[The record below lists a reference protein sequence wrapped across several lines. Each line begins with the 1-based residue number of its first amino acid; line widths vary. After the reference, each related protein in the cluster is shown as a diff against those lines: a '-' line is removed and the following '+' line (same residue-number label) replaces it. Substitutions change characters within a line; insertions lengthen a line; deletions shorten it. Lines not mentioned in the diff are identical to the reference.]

1 MTVGKAMTVVCCLAL
16 ASCAG
21 GNAWTHATTARTAA
35 ACPSGTVKYCESLFE
50 KPGSGPRGCGCAEMP
65 GGR

>member
-1 MTVGKAMTVVCCLAL
+1 MNVGKFMTVVCCLAL
-16 ASCAG
+16 AGCAG
-21 GNAWTHATTARTAA
+21 GNTWTASSARTASV
-35 ACPSGTVKYCESLFE
+35 CPSGTVKYCESLFE

>member
-1 MTVGKAMTVVCCLAL
+1 MNVGKIITVVFCLAL
-16 ASCAG
+16 AGCAG
-21 GNAWTHATTARTAA
+21 GNAWTTAA
-35 ACPSGTVKYCESLFE
+35 TGTATVCPSGTVKYCESLFE